1 MLPLLL
7 ILAAWAIA
15 CVVVLAA
22 LYCAARADARTDAQL
37 ATVEPPSP
45 QQAVDLEGYGSLLLK
60 RLMVQTSRV
69 IGVDAAAVFRYDPAR
84 DELVLIAGHR
94 IRDDLIGTRV
104 AARGHVRDVAVSG
117 ARVWAS
123 GTDLWPIAALLPKGP
138 GALIAGIEGRGAY
151 GLLVGAGKGPFSE
164 RDLALVGHVADL
176 AGAGLGDA
184 ALRGELEAALE
195 GGVRALEAAIER
207 ADLRAAR
214 TGRDITRMATTIGR
228 MLGLD
233 TPALVEL
240 QLAARLREVGEL
252 APEIALEEAFL
263 DAPPAQPHEIATRS
277 ADVLARVPGLEV
289 VALIVRHEHERWDGR
304 GSPGR
309 LGGERIPLA
318 SRILAATA
326 MYAELTGPGR
336 ASDFDAIAVIAVAAG
351 TRFDPIVVETLA
363 ALTLPPAA
371 DQVPVERPEWAAA
384 DLELVAP

>member
-1 MLPLLL
+1 MLAALL
-7 ILAAWAIA
+7 ILAAWAVA
-15 CVVVLAA
+15 CLVVLAA
-22 LYCAARADARTDAQL
+22 LYAAARADARTDAQL
-37 ATVEPPSP
+37 AEVEAPAPS
-45 QQAVDLEGYGSLLLK
+45 QAVDLEGYGSLLLK

-69 IGVDAAAVFRYDPAR
+69 IGVDAAAVFLYEPAR
-84 DELVLIAGHR
+84 DDLVLIAGHR
-94 IRDDLIGTRV
+94 IREDLIGTRV
-104 AARGHVRDVAVSG
+104 AARGYVRDVAVSG

-123 GTDLWPIAALLPKGP
+123 ATDLWPIAALLPEGP
-138 GALIAGIEGRGAY
+138 GALIAGIEGRGSY

-195 GGVRALEAAIER
+195 GGVRALEGAIER

-263 DAPPAQPHEIATRS
+263 DAPPPQLHEIATRS

-304 GSPGR
+304 GNPGR
-309 LGGERIPLA
+309 LAGERIPLA

-326 MYAELTGPGR
+326 MYADLTGPGR
-336 ASDFDAIAVIAVAAG
+336 ATDFDAITVMAVAAG
-351 TRFDPIVVETLA
+351 TRFDPVVIETLA

-371 DQVPVERPEWAAA
+371 DQVPVERPEWAAD

>member
-1 MLPLLL
+1 M
-7 ILAAWAIA
+7 AAF
-15 CVVVLAA
+15 
-22 LYCAARADARTDAQL
+22 
-37 ATVEPPSP
+37 
-45 QQAVDLEGYGSLLLK
+45 LLK

-84 DELVLIAGHR
+84 DELILIAGHR

-123 GTDLWPIAALLPKGP
+123 GTDLWPIAALLPRGP

-151 GLLVGAGKGPFSE
+151 GLMVGAGKGPFSE

-214 TGRDITRMATTIGR
+214 TGRDITRVATTIGR

-263 DAPPAQPHEIATRS
+263 DAPAPPPHEIATRS

-309 LGGERIPLA
+309 LAGERIPLA

-336 ASDFDAIAVIAVAAG
+336 SSDFDAITVIAVAAG
-351 TRFDPIVVETLA
+351 SRFDPVVVETLA
-363 ALTLPPAA
+363 ALTLPPAP
-371 DQVPVERPEWAAA
+371 DQVPLERPDWAAA